1 MTEHMEEG
9 RSGQQGK
16 EGYFSREKHKPQER
30 IKGKTKGKVE
40 MESRNRTILICP
52 TLTLVLKT
60 PH

>member
-52 TLTLVLKT
+52 TL
-60 PH
+60 